1 MCVFGE
7 DSGIFPF
14 FYPNGVIFH
23 FGILYSGAWQTI
35 FQSGTVIIKV

>member
-23 FGILYSGAWQTI
+23 FGILNSGARQTD
-35 FQSGTVIIKV
+35 FSEWNGNY